1 MAVERAHVPTVLVVD
16 DDASIRSLL
25 SYVVRHHLADYEI
38 VAAAD
43 GAEALDYLS
52 ERAIELVITDHEM
65 PRLSGLEL
73 VQIVKAQTPE
83 LPVILISGDLLH
95 GIEQQAQDCGVDFF
109 LPKPFFVTQ
118 LTPILDAVC
127 GR

>member
-16 DDASIRSLL
+16 DDASVRSLL

-38 VAAAD
+38 VVAAD
-43 GAEALDYLS
+43 GAEALDYLT

-73 VQIVKAQTPE
+73 VQIVKARTPE

-95 GIEQQAQDCGVDFF
+95 DIEQQAQDCGVDFF
-109 LPKPFFVTQ
+109 LPKPFLVAQ
-118 LTPILDAVC
+118 LTLILDAVC

>member
-1 MAVERAHVPTVLVVD
+1 MAVQRAHVPTVLVVD
-16 DDASIRSLL
+16 DDASVRSLL

-38 VAAAD
+38 VVAAD
-43 GAEALDYLS
+43 GVEALDYLS

-73 VQIVKAQTPE
+73 VQIVKSQTPA
-83 LPVILISGDLLH
+83 LPVLLISGDLLH
-95 GIEQQAQDCGVDFF
+95 GIEQRAQDCGADFF
-109 LPKPFFVTQ
+109 LPKPFLVTQ